1 MAILESEWKR
11 GGDIPSPLEVE
22 AAITTVWRRLG
33 SGLVD
38 DGDGDGDG
46 FCGERVCT
54 ATNIGL
60 RAPAAPP
67 VLYGAV

>member
-1 MAILESEWKR
+1 VDLEVVLLIALVMAILESEWKR

-38 DGDGDGDG
+38 DGDGDGVDDPRRRWSG
-46 FCGERVCT
+46 R
-54 ATNIGL
+54 
-60 RAPAAPP
+60 R
-67 VLYGAV
+67 